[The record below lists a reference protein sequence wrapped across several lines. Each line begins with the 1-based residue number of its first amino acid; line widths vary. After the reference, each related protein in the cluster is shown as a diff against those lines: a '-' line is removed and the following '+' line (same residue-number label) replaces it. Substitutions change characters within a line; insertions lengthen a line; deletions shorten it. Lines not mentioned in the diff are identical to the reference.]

1 MYFGRNFSNSNRMMY
16 LKNLFLETRNTIYKL
31 DRSIGF
37 VLILDITDT
46 MINIMMNIYAFA
58 LAENIPA
65 LKHYSQNIVYEG
77 IASSLKLL
85 ISCVIN
91 GKVYEESHRI
101 YLVLDNF
108 NAQDLSEIEYKEWVM
123 FKNIAKE
130 SFGFSI
136 GGLAALRKTTLISV
150 KKIIDKFIVF
160 EKIFVPSGILIHIEL
175 YGNPIANKKMKYQLG
190 KKFTNHETNEN
201 IYKLITILFIC

>member
-31 DRSIGF
+31 DRSIRF

-65 LKHYSQNIVYEG
+65 LKHYSQNIVYES
-77 IASSLKLL
+77 IASSLKSL

-108 NAQDLSEIEYKEWVM
+108 NAQDLSD
-123 FKNIAKE
+123 F
-130 SFGFSI
+130 
-136 GGLAALRKTTLISV
+136 
-150 KKIIDKFIVF
+150 IDRAV
-160 EKIFVPSGILIHIEL
+160 
-175 YGNPIANKKMKYQLG
+175 Y
-190 KKFTNHETNEN
+190 
-201 IYKLITILFIC
+201 

>member
-1 MYFGRNFSNSNRMMY
+1 M
-16 LKNLFLETRNTIYKL
+16 
-31 DRSIGF
+31 
-37 VLILDITDT
+37 V
-46 MINIMMNIYAFA
+46 NIMMNIYAFA

-65 LKHYSQNIVYEG
+65 LKHYSQNIVYES

-108 NAQDLSEIEYKEWVM
+108 NAQDLSEMEYKEWVM

-136 GGLAALRKTTLISV
+136 GGMAALRKTTLTPV

-160 EKIFVPSGILIHIEL
+160 EKTFLPSGILIHIEL
-175 YGNPIANKKMKYQLG
+175 YGYPIANKKMKYQLR
-190 KKFTNHETNEN
+190 KKFTNYEINEN
-201 IYKLITILFIC
+201 IYKLITILFIS

>member
-1 MYFGRNFSNSNRMMY
+1 
-16 LKNLFLETRNTIYKL
+16 
-31 DRSIGF
+31 
-37 VLILDITDT
+37 
-46 MINIMMNIYAFA
+46 MNIYAFA

-77 IASSLKLL
+77 IASSLKSL

>member
-31 DRSIGF
+31 DRSIRF